1 MGLVTSSQAQVS
13 VDAGADP
20 VTLQV
25 VQSRLETLMRLMT
38 RTLEQLAG
46 TAVGRE
52 AGDYS
57 TAFMDADGRVVAFG
71 SAVCTH
77 LGHEVQIIPWIYE
90 HYGRDSV
97 VPGDM
102 FLSNDP
108 YTGGS
113 VHANDVG
120 CVAPVFAED
129 ELVGW
134 VFCDMHFADV
144 GGMVP
149 GSFAP
154 GAVDV
159 VAEAVRFPPTRIYA
173 GGRYCSEV
181 VRAFINNTR
190 VPTRIARDIGSEVGA
205 LNVGVRA
212 VHDLAR
218 RYGVSRFSTVI
229 QGLMDFSEQMFR
241 ARLRSLPD
249 GVYECADY
257 IEDGYRS
264 DAIYRALL
272 RMTIAGDELYLDFRG
287 SSEAAPALINCAR
300 SGLIG
305 GIIGPLI
312 QQLATGIP
320 FNAGVLRP
328 IHIRS
333 EPGTFIDAVYP
344 SPVGLAT
351 GYGAAAVMETV
362 FGATSMAFRSS
373 GDPYLAARAT
383 AQWGAMHP
391 CFIFSG
397 ASDQYGDYSLFLNMD
412 GPGGQGQGGMEG
424 LDGGRG
430 NLSCLYGSVPSVEA
444 HEASEPFL
452 YLSREVG
459 MDSAGAGRWR
469 GGFGLRAAVIVWGE
483 RSSPQSGTFVTGR
496 NAVPTRGLFGGYP
509 SSGVYYGPIQGSPVW
524 EAIEDGRMTTC
535 SEAMEHFGDAFETLP
550 SKAVWEGER
559 FLTKGPGA
567 EVFVMAHPGGGGYR
581 DPLQREPGA
590 VARDVAEGIVSA
602 AVAEDV
608 YGVELDGV
616 GEPDVVRTAALREEL
631 RRGRM
636 ETTVAA
642 APPQAKDPARAIES
656 SDLDFGPIVL
666 RPSADAVEC
675 AACTVRLCG
684 PDENWKEHAAAARG
698 RAYDRLMRGEFG
710 PWYRVYEHDRVELA
724 ELFCPSCGSLLSVEL
739 YLTGEP
745 YRRDYAPLAVAREE
759 GYDAQREHA
768 EDPSSWISFE

>member
-1 MGLVTSSQAQVS
+1 
-13 VDAGADP
+13 
-20 VTLQV
+20 
-25 VQSRLETLMRLMT
+25 MRLMT

-57 TAFMDADGRVVAFG
+57 TAFMDSDGRVVAFG

-77 LGHEVQIIPWIYE
+77 LGHEVQIVPWIYE
-90 HYGRDSV
+90 HYGREAI

-120 CVAPVFAED
+120 CVAPVFAES

-159 VAEAVRFPPTRIYA
+159 VAEAVRFPPTRIYTA
-173 GGRYCSEV
+173 GRYCPEI

-190 VPTRIARDIGSEVGA
+190 VPTRIARDIASEVGA
-205 LNVGVRA
+205 LSVAVRA
-212 VHDLAR
+212 VQDLAD
-218 RYGVSRFSTVI
+218 RYGVSRLRTI
-229 QGLMDFSEQMFR
+229 IERLMEFSEQMFR
-241 ARLRSLPD
+241 ARLRTLPD
-249 GVYECADY
+249 GTYECADY

-264 DAIYRALL
+264 DAIYRAFL

-287 SSEAAPALINCAR
+287 SSEAAPALLNCAR
-300 SGLIG
+300 SGLVG

-333 EPGTFIDAVYP
+333 EPGTFIDATYP

-351 GYGAAAVMETV
+351 GYGAAAVMESV
-362 FGATSMAFRSS
+362 FGATSIAFRAS
-373 GDPYLAARAT
+373 GDPFLEERAT

-397 ASDQYGDYSLFLNMD
+397 ASDQHGEYSLFLNMD
-412 GPGGQGQGGMEG
+412 GPGGQGQGGMKG

-430 NLSCLYGSVPSVEA
+430 NLSCLYGSVPSIEA
-444 HEASEPFL
+444 HEATEPFL
-452 YLSREVG
+452 YLSREIG
-459 MDSAGAGRWR
+459 TDSAGAGRWR
-469 GGFGLRAAVIVWGE
+469 GGFGLRAAVLVWGE
-483 RSSPQSGTFVTGR
+483 RSSRQSGTFVTGR

-509 SSGVYYGPIQGSPVW
+509 ASGVYYGPVHGTPVW
-524 EAIEDGRMTTC
+524 EDIANGRMTTC
-535 SEAMEHFGDAFETLP
+535 SEVMERHGDAFEPLP

-559 FLTKGPGA
+559 FLSKGIGA
-567 EVFVMAHPGGGGYR
+567 EVFVMTHPGGGGYE
-581 DPLQREPGA
+581 DPLQREPAA
-590 VARDVAEGIVSA
+590 VARDVEDGIVST
-602 AVAEDV
+602 AVATDV
-608 YGVELDGV
+608 YGVVLDES
-616 GEPDVVRTAALREEL
+616 GEPDVARTANLREALR
-631 RRGRM
+631 RRR
-636 ETTVAA
+636 AARA
-642 APPQAKDPARAIES
+642 APGRPPRRVDPARAYES
-656 SDLDFGPIVL
+656 PALDFGPVVW
-666 RPSADAVEC
+666 RPDADAVEC
-675 AACTVRLCG
+675 AVCAARVCG
-684 PDENWKEHAAAARG
+684 PEQNWKEHAATARG
-698 RAYDRLMRGEFG
+698 RAYDRLGRGEFG
-710 PWYRVYEHDRVELA
+710 PWFRLYEHDRVEVA
-724 ELFCPSCGSLLSVEL
+724 EFFCPACRALLSVEL
-739 YLTGEP
+739 YLAGEP
-745 YRRDYAPLAVAREE
+745 YRRDWAPLDVARAT
-759 GYDAQREHA
+759 GYDARREHA
-768 EDPSSWISFE
+768 EDPSSWISFD

>member
-1 MGLVTSSQAQVS
+1 MSAELVRTRKDAAA
-13 VDAGADP
+13 AGADP

-57 TAFMDADGRVVAFG
+57 TAFMDAEGDVIAFG

-90 HYGRDSV
+90 HYGRESIR
-97 VPGDM
+97 PGDM

-159 VAEAVRFPPTRIYA
+159 VAEAIRFPPTRIYA
-173 GGRYCSEV
+173 AGEYCPEI

-190 VPTRIARDIGSEVGA
+190 VPTRIARDIASEVGA
-205 LNVGVRA
+205 LNVGIRA
-212 VHDLAR
+212 VEDLAL
-218 RYGVSRFSTVI
+218 RYGVKRLKTIMRS
-229 QGLMDFSEQMFR
+229 LMDFSEQMFR
-241 ARLRSLPD
+241 QRLRDLPD

-264 DAIYRALL
+264 DAIYRAFL
-272 RMTIAGDELYLDFRG
+272 RMTVAGDELYLDYRG

-300 SGLIG
+300 SGLVG

-333 EPGTFIDAVYP
+333 EPGSFIDATYP

-362 FGATSMAFRSS
+362 FGATSVAFSGS

-397 ASDQYGDYSLFLNMD
+397 ASNQYGEYSLFLNMD
-412 GPGGQGQGGMEG
+412 GPGGQGQGGMLG
-424 LDGGRG
+424 IDGGRG
-430 NLSCLYGSVPSVEA
+430 NLSCLYGSVPSIEA
-444 HEASEPFL
+444 HEVSEPFL
-452 YLSREVG
+452 YLSREIGV
-459 MDSAGAGRWR
+459 DSGGPGRWR
-469 GGFGLRAAVIVWGE
+469 GGFALRAAVIVWGE
-483 RSSPQSGTFVTGR
+483 QSSPQSGTFVTGR

-509 SSGVYYGPIQGSPVW
+509 SSGVYYGPVPNTRVW
-524 EAIEDGRMTTC
+524 ERIEDGRMTTC
-535 SEAMEHFGDAFETLP
+535 SEVMAEWGEAFEP
-550 SKAVWEGER
+550 QRSKEVWEGRR
-559 FLTKGPGA
+559 FLAKGEGG
-567 EVFVMAHPGGGGYR
+567 EVFVMAHPGGGGYG
-581 DPLQREPGA
+581 DPLDREPPA
-590 VARDVAEGIVSA
+590 VARDVADGVVSA
-602 AVAEDV
+602 EVAAGV
-608 YGVELDGV
+608 YGVAITGDGGV
-616 GEPDVVRTAALREEL
+616 
-631 RRGRM
+631 
-636 ETTVAA
+636 
-642 APPQAKDPARAIES
+642 
-656 SDLDFGPIVL
+656 
-666 RPSADAVEC
+666 DAE
-675 AACTVRLCG
+675 R
-684 PDENWKEHAAAARG
+684 
-698 RAYDRLMRGEFG
+698 
-710 PWYRVYEHDRVELA
+710 
-724 ELFCPSCGSLLSVEL
+724 
-739 YLTGEP
+739 
-745 YRRDYAPLAVAREE
+745 
-759 GYDAQREHA
+759 
-768 EDPSSWISFE
+768 